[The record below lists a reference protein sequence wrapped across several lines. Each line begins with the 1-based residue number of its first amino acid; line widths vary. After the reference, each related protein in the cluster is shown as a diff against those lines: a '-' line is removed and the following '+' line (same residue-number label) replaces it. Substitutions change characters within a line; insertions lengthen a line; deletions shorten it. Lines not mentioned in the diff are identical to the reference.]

1 MKSIIR
7 FLSLILLV
15 IIRYGVESN
24 QLSSKTKI
32 DPLSS
37 ILDSRKALNVNTD
50 TDDEDDTNQENDE
63 YFDFLNNS
71 AIISVNKIVTSR
83 QFYQLRRKLL
93 RYYDPNSRPI
103 YDSSKTID
111 VGLSVIVLQ
120 INDLDAAFQVK
131 NLFLFFKLQC
141 FFRF

>member
-15 IIRYGVESN
+15 IIRYGAESN
-24 QLSSKTKI
+24 QLPSKTKI

-71 AIISVNKIVTSR
+71 AINSFNKIVTSR
-83 QFYQLRRKLL
+83 QFYQLRRRLL

-131 NLFLFFKLQC
+131 N
-141 FFRF
+141 

>member
-15 IIRYGVESN
+15 IIRHGTESN

-50 TDDEDDTNQENDE
+50 DEDDTNQENDE

-71 AIISVNKIVTSR
+71 AINSVNKIVTSR
-83 QFYQLRRKLL
+83 QFYQLRRRLL

-131 NLFLFFKLQC
+131 N
-141 FFRF
+141 

>member
-1 MKSIIR
+1 MKCLIKY
-7 FLSLILLV
+7 LSLILLV
-15 IIRYGVESN
+15 FIKYGAVSN

-37 ILDSRKALNVNTD
+37 ILDSGKSLNINASN
-50 TDDEDDTNQENDE
+50 EDDTNQEYDE

-71 AIISVNKIVTSR
+71 ASNSVKKIVTSR

>member
-15 IIRYGVESN
+15 IIRYGAESN

-71 AIISVNKIVTSR
+71 TINSVNKIVTSR
-83 QFYQLRRKLL
+83 QFYQLRRRLL

-111 VGLSVIVLQ
+111 VGLSVIV
-120 INDLDAAFQVK
+120 
-131 NLFLFFKLQC
+131 
-141 FFRF
+141 